1 MPESR
6 EDIDGGGN
14 ADVEN
19 PGSCDR
25 YVAGQLARGG
35 LGLLLGLVDCY
46 PASSS
51 TLGRD
56 LSLIVIAGAWLAALG
71 NSEFAKMAI
80 VFGIVGSG
88 LLYLAGREEERDGSS
103 HETKIAGSVTMG
115 RNR

>member
-1 MPESR
+1 MEAEMPMLK
-6 EDIDGGGN
+6 IL
-14 ADVEN
+14 A
-19 PGSCDR
+19 
-25 YVAGQLARGG
+25 VAIGT
-35 LGLLLGLVDCY
+35 LLGSLLVAVLVCCLAWWIATRLHH
-46 PASSS
+46 PRWAAIF
-51 TLGRD
+51 
-56 LSLIVIAGAWLAALG
+56 SLIVIAGAWLAALG